1 MPKVGLSLGSSFEKL
16 FHIVPNPSKLHV
28 FGCLCFPWLRPYSS
42 HKLDPKSSSC
52 VFLDYSLF
60 HASTPTWDKIG
71 GVTDECKTHL
81 CFEFI
86 SHAILSIL
94 YPYSFK
100 THNIYSK
107 LSFAGFLME
116 SK

>member
-1 MPKVGLSLGSSFEKL
+1 MACSRLTMSE
-16 FHIVPNPSKLHV
+16 
-28 FGCLCFPWLRPYSS
+28 W
-42 HKLDPKSSSC
+42 SSSR
-52 VFLDYSLF
+52 VEVDS
-60 HASTPTWDKIG
+60 I
-71 GVTDECKTHL
+71 DECKTHL

-100 THNIYSK
+100 THKISSE
-107 LSFAGFLME
+107 LGFTGFLME